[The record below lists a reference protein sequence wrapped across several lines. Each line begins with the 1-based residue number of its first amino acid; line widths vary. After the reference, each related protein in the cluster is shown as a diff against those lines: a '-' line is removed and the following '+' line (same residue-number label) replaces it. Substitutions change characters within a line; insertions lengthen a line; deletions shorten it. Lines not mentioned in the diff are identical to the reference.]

1 MVCKVQYIVFCLFSF
16 FLTRPHLLNK
26 AKFFFGAQLATS
38 LGMTV
43 VPRSMPMLSRRS
55 KAAAVA
61 SVALLAAFSSPCAFA
76 TPKSLKETGMVCAV
90 TAWRIISGHGYVVN
104 NHEW

>member
-1 MVCKVQYIVFCLFSF
+1 
-16 FLTRPHLLNK
+16 
-26 AKFFFGAQLATS
+26 
-38 LGMTV
+38 MTL

-76 TPKSLKETGMVCAV
+76 TPKSLKETGRVCSDCLEDHLR
-90 TAWRIISGHGYVVN
+90 TFSYIVN
-104 NHEW
+104 NQGKYSKSPRTWGVVGSLPSWPYMGVSQKWEYPKMDGL